1 MNQAMLSGVVIYLH
15 AAIMLTL
22 LLSQTLRALKNICS
36 TNFCKCPQHVYASI
50 AKQLIH
56 VHMDFRYAGDSATLQ
71 VVSKVSS
78 LVSTPLS
85 IFPKGVWTQDYKV
98 P

>member
-1 MNQAMLSGVVIYLH
+1 MLSGVVIYLH

-22 LLSQTLRALKNICS
+22 LLSQTLSVLKNICS
-36 TNFCKCPQHVYASI
+36 TNFCKCPQHVYVAI
-50 AKQLIH
+50 AKQLVH
-56 VHMDFRYAGDSATLQ
+56 VHIDFRYAGNSATLQ

-85 IFPKGVWTQDYKV
+85 IFPNRVWAGDYKV